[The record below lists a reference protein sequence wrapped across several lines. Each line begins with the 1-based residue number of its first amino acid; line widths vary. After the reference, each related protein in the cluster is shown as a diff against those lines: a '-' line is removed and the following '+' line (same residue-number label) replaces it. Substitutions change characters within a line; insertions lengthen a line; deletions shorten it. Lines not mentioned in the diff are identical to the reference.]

1 MDKKQYI
8 EKETAKLLQYWG
20 SFAIASGAFV
30 IMSLS
35 VLDYFVTPENFSK
48 FLVFRSITAFL
59 FIIIFIINRLTT
71 NHYLILIASVFAG
84 LLVSIMVEL
93 MILSFGGH
101 QSIYYVGMI
110 IVFMFCLGFLPLFSI
125 KFTVL
130 MGTLIY
136 SIYLLPILI
145 FDNITNVPVFINSN
159 VFLIATAIIAI
170 SWRYYNDELF
180 TKKLSLEYDLSRD
193 KEQLEKY
200 SLQLEDLV
208 TERTKELNK
217 SEQWHRALF
226 ENATDGI
233 IVLDKSG
240 IIVNANEK
248 ACEMHSFT
256 RETLV
261 GVNIRLLEED
271 ADKGKIA
278 ERMRQ
283 TLTGESLVYE
293 TRHHKKD
300 GATIDLEISAKAIT
314 IGDETFIQSFYRDIT
329 ERKKFQEHLFQSQK
343 MDSIGV
349 LAGNIAH
356 DFNNILTAIL
366 GHAQVIRR
374 NSVLD
379 VKSTNSLDVIED
391 ASRRAARM
399 ISKLLGFARKSKYE
413 IVPLQLNDVVYDTI
427 KLLERLIDKN
437 IAMSVELDNH
447 LPLIQGDVNHLE
459 QIVMNLIVNA
469 RDAMPKG
476 GKIIIKTAVKEI
488 RPGMPDIPGYVLPGD
503 YVLLTVADTGTG
515 IAGDIMKRIFEPFFT
530 TKERGKGTGLGLSMV
545 YGAVK
550 EHKGYITVQSEVGK
564 GTIFTTFLPVER
576 MVARVPE
583 NELPSSF
590 SGDETLL
597 VVDDEE
603 VILKSMLEALT
614 SHGYKV
620 FALGNSTGALNLFKK
635 IPQEIA
641 LVISDIAMPAMDGKE
656 LIRQIKAIKPEIK
669 ILAISGHAK
678 YIADKDGIREIDGF
692 LKKPF
697 ESNYLLS
704 VVRRILDMK
713 EKSPTADF

>member
-1 MDKKQYI
+1 MP
-8 EKETAKLLQYWG
+8 
-20 SFAIASGAFV
+20 
-30 IMSLS
+30 LS
-35 VLDYFVTPENFSK
+35 
-48 FLVFRSITAFL
+48 
-59 FIIIFIINRLTT
+59 
-71 NHYLILIASVFAG
+71 
-84 LLVSIMVEL
+84 
-93 MILSFGGH
+93 
-101 QSIYYVGMI
+101 
-110 IVFMFCLGFLPLFSI
+110 
-125 KFTVL
+125 
-130 MGTLIY
+130 
-136 SIYLLPILI
+136 
-145 FDNITNVPVFINSN
+145 
-159 VFLIATAIIAI
+159 FLIATFSIANA
-170 SWRYYNDELF
+170 WRY
-180 TKKLSLEYDLSRD
+180 LSQQRLVSEIGLQYDLEQQ
-193 KEQLEKY
+193 KGQLEKY
-200 SLQLEDLV
+200 STQLELLV
-208 TERTKELNK
+208 QERTHELNK
-217 SEQWHRALF
+217 SVQRHEALF

-233 IVLDKSG
+233 IVLDRNG
-240 IIVNANEK
+240 IIISANEK
-248 ACEMHSFT
+248 VCEMHGFS
-256 RETLV
+256 REALV
-261 GVNIRLLEED
+261 GAHIKLLEED

-283 TLTGESLVYE
+283 VLAGETLVYE
-293 TRHHKKD
+293 TRHNKKD
-300 GATIDLEISAKAIT
+300 GTGIDLEISAKAIT

-366 GHAQVIRR
+366 GHAEVIRK

-459 QIVMNLIVNA
+459 QIIMNLIVNA
-469 RDAMPKG
+469 RDAMTKG
-476 GKIIIKTAVKEI
+476 GKIVIKTAVKEI

-603 VILKSMLEALT
+603 AILKSMLEALT

-641 LVISDIAMPAMDGKE
+641 LVISDIAMPIMDGKE
-656 LIRQIKAIKPEIK
+656 LIRQIKTIKPEIK

-713 EKSPTADF
+713 EKIPTAEF

>member
-8 EKETAKLLQYWG
+8 EQETTKLLQYWG

-48 FLVFRSITAFL
+48 FLMYRSITAFL
-59 FIIIFIINRLTT
+59 FIIIFVLNRLTT
-71 NHYLILIASVFAG
+71 NHYLIICASVFAG

-101 QSIYYVGMI
+101 QSSYYVGMI

-130 MGTLIY
+130 MGVLIY

-145 FDNITNVPVFINSN
+145 FDNITNVPGFINSN

-217 SEQWHRALF
+217 SEQWHRSLF

-233 IVLDKSG
+233 TVLDKNG
-240 IIVNANEK
+240 IIVNVNEK
-248 ACEMHSFT
+248 ACEMHGFS
-256 RETLV
+256 RDALV
-261 GVNIRLLEED
+261 GAHIKLLEDSESRE
-271 ADKGKIA
+271 KMA

-283 TLTGESLVYE
+283 IIEGESLVYE

-300 GATIDLEISAKAIT
+300 GTLVDLEISAKAIT
-314 IGDETFIQSFYRDIT
+314 IGDELFIQSFYRDIT
-329 ERKKFQEHLFQSQK
+329 ERKKIQEHLLQSQK
-343 MDSIGV
+343 MESIGV
-349 LAGNIAH
+349 LAGGIAH

-366 GHAQVIRR
+366 GHTEIIRR

-379 VKSTNSLDVIED
+379 VKSTNSLGVIED
-391 ASRRAARM
+391 ASRRAGRM

-427 KLLERLIDKN
+427 KLLERVIDKN
-437 IAMSVELDNH
+437 IEMTVELDSH
-447 LPLIQGDVNHLE
+447 LPPIQGDTNQIE
-459 QIVMNLIVNA
+459 QIVMNLMVNA
-469 RDAMPKG
+469 RDAMQRG
-476 GKIIIKTAVKEI
+476 GRIVIKTAVACVKQ
-488 RPGMPDIPGYVLPGD
+488 GMQDIPTYILPGE
-503 YVLLTVADTGTG
+503 YVVLSVSDTGTG
-515 IAGDIMKRIFEPFFT
+515 IPESILNKIFEPFFT

-545 YGAVK
+545 YGAIK
-550 EHKGYITVQSEVGK
+550 EHKGYITVQSKPGA
-564 GTIFTTFLPVER
+564 GTTFTVYLPA
-576 MVARVPE
+576 ARAAAPDLAKEPVT
-583 NELPSSF
+583 SM
-590 SGDETLL
+590 SGNETLL
-597 VVDDEE
+597 IVDDEDA
-603 VILKSMLEALT
+603 ILNAVREALT

-620 FALGNSTGALNLFKK
+620 FAISDSPSALNIFRR

-641 LVISDIAMPAMDGKE
+641 LVISDIAMPKMDGKE
-656 LIRQIKAIKPEIK
+656 LIKQIKGIKPEIK
-669 ILAISGHAK
+669 ILAMSGHTK

-697 ESNYLLS
+697 ESQYLLS
-704 VVRRILDMK
+704 VVRRILDAK
-713 EKSPTADF
+713 PKNAIAV